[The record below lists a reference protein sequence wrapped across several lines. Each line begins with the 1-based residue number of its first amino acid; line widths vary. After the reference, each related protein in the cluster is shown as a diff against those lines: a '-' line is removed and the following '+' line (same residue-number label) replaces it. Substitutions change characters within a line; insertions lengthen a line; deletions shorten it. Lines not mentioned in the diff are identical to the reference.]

1 MHSVVLLLQL
11 QEGPRLN
18 DAQSGF
24 RASSRSAYKKKG
36 RGSQAYSSMH
46 GFATQTLPPVDP
58 ARGAGIE
65 LRRAVQLLKPRTQ
78 ISDLFSVLHTL
89 PSSQKFV
96 PIPLHRSVVCRCM
109 QDMDIYCY
117 V

>member
-1 MHSVVLLLQL
+1 MSLPVCSFNLCVSPAMQSVVLLLQL

-36 RGSQAYSSMH
+36 GRGSQAYSSMH

-58 ARGAGIE
+58 AEQE
-65 LRRAVQLLKPRTQ
+65 LNCAAPW
-78 ISDLFSVLHTL
+78 
-89 PSSQKFV
+89 
-96 PIPLHRSVVCRCM
+96 
-109 QDMDIYCY
+109 Y
-117 V
+117 